1 MNDLDSTATMV
12 VESVLRYLEASQ
24 LVRTSWNPEQN
35 RAEDG
40 KGGAVCAQRRGYSR
54 KGRVISLHGED
65 KGSGAWDPSWRIHQ
79 VAVHQGIGNL
89 ELWHWDMGHF

>member
-12 VESVLRYLEASQ
+12 VGGVL
-24 LVRTSWNPEQN
+24 SWGTWRHPSLSGPRGILSRIEG
-35 RAEDG
+35 G
-40 KGGAVCAQRRGYSR
+40 KGGAVCAQHRGYSR

-79 VAVHQGIGNL
+79 VAVRQRTGNL